1 MIASS
6 AKPAPEPI
14 DGCIRGA
21 PSRAGVI
28 ASAGKIHQSRSE
40 ATHAPA
46 ELHQHIDAGEYGRD
60 AAGDEERRA

>member
-14 DGCIRGA
+14 EGWSSGA
-21 PSRAGVI
+21 PSRAGVT

-40 ATHAPA
+40 ATTAPPNCTS
-46 ELHQHIDAGEYGRD
+46 Q
-60 AAGDEERRA
+60 